1 MGRNPCILKLTS
13 RTVPPFACSSAR
25 AIASATDSFAA
36 SAALR
41 SELVASPASAS
52 LGPCAADGIGD
63 APSRENLSAMTMGLL
78 NVMGTSVVDT
88 QAEGAQADQSRSQ
101 EPRWALK

>member
-13 RTVPPFACSSAR
+13 RTVPPFACSSAM

-41 SELVASPASAS
+41 SGLVASPASAS
-52 LGPCAADGIGD
+52 LGPCAAAGIGH
-63 APSRENLSAMTMGLL
+63 APSRAKLSARAMGLL
-78 NVMGTSVVDT
+78 SVMGASDAA

-101 EPRWALK
+101 EPRLDSEM